1 MVPYQLHTEHV
12 LLCFIRSQF
21 DSSDGAL
28 FVAMLYVLRYCSAQS
43 NFVIFKKLTGL
54 TGLTSF
60 IIRFTFFIMRWIW
73 FIFPGGHFCSITSV
87 LRCREEFSSRYTF
100 LVIFGPHWS
109 QKYTGNEKKI
119 IVWIFVQPNH
129 LHLSTPQC

>member
-12 LLCFIRSQF
+12 LCFIRSQF

-60 IIRFTFFIMRWIW
+60 IIRFTVFIMSWTW
-73 FIFPGGHFCSITSV
+73 FIFPGGHFCSEVQGGV
-87 LRCREEFSSRYTF
+87 LIKIYFS
-100 LVIFGPHWS
+100 GPHWS

-119 IVWIFVQPNH
+119 IVWISVQPHH